1 MKPITEQIL
10 NGAANAFAIDG
21 KLDHAE
27 PYGSGHINDTYAA
40 YYNIN
45 GKLSRYILQRINTD
59 TFTKPDELMEN
70 ISNVTGFIRGVLEK
84 SGREPSRECLN
95 LVPTK
100 EGSTYYIDSD
110 GGCWRVY
117 LFVEGTTTYQQATE
131 ETFKE
136 SARAFGQFQ
145 RLLADYPA
153 ATLHETIPNFHNT
166 VDRFAKFRAAVE
178 RDTFGRAASVKEEI
192 DFVMRREADAHF
204 LLDLLESGKL
214 PLRVTHNDT
223 KLNNILIDNATGKG
237 ICVIDLDT
245 VMPGLSL
252 YDYGDS
258 IRFGATKAAEDE
270 RDLSKVHF
278 ELPLFEAYTEG
289 FLEVVGDVLTPC
301 EVENLPMGAKMM
313 TFECGIRFLTDYL
326 SGDTYFKIHRE
337 THNLDRTRTQFRL
350 VSEMEEKWDA
360 MAAIVQKHASLCAAH
375 S

>member
-1 MKPITEQIL
+1 MMKPITEGIL
-10 NGAANAFAIDG
+10 NEAATAFAIQGQFQRAD
-21 KLDHAE
+21 

-40 YYNIN
+40 YYQMED
-45 GKLSRYILQRINTD
+45 GLKRYILQRINTD

-70 ISNVTGFIRGVLEK
+70 ISKVTSFVRNVIQQNGGDPE
-84 SGREPSRECLN
+84 RECLN
-95 LVPTK
+95 LVPAK
-100 EGSTYYIDSD
+100 SGGTYYTDSD

-117 LFVEGTTTYQQATE
+117 LFVEKTTTYQQATE
-131 ETFKE
+131 ETFRE
-136 SARAFGQFQ
+136 SARSFGRFQ

-153 ATLHETIPNFHNT
+153 DTLHETIPNFHNT
-166 VDRFAKFRAAVE
+166 ADRFAKFRAAVE
-178 RDTFGRAASVKEEI
+178 KDAFGRADSVQEEI
-192 DFVMRREADAHF
+192 AFVMAREADTHF
-204 LLDLLESGKL
+204 LLDLLEAKKL

-223 KLNNILIDNATGKG
+223 KLNNILIDDATGKG

-278 ELPLFEAYTEG
+278 ELPLFEAYTQG

-313 TFECGIRFLTDYL
+313 TLECGIRFLTDYL
-326 SGDTYFKIHRE
+326 SGDTYFKIHRDGQ
-337 THNLDRTRTQFRL
+337 NLDRTRTQFRL
-350 VSEMEEKWDA
+350 VAEMEENWDA
-360 MAAIVQKHASLCAAH
+360 MRAIVQKYAGCAVR
-375 S
+375 

>member
-1 MKPITEQIL
+1 MKLVSEKCL
-10 NGAANAFAIDG
+10 SVAAAAFAIDG
-21 KLDHAE
+21 TFLRAE

-40 YYNIN
+40 YYQ
-45 GKLSRYILQRINTD
+45 GDGVRRYILQRINTD
-59 TFTKPDELMEN
+59 TFTNPDELMEN
-70 ISNVTGFIRGVLEK
+70 ISNVTRFIRGVIEK
-84 SGREPSRECLN
+84 NGGDAKRECLN

-100 EGSTYYIDSD
+100 AGGMYFTDEE

-117 LFVEGTTTYQQATE
+117 LFVEEATTYQQATE
-131 ETFKE
+131 ETFRE
-136 SARAFGQFQ
+136 SARSFGRFQ
-145 RLLADYPA
+145 RLLAEYPA

-166 VDRFAKFRAAVE
+166 VDRFSKFRAAVE
-178 RDTFGRAASVKEEI
+178 KDAFGRAASVQNEI
-192 DFVMRREADAHF
+192 AFVMGRERDAHF
-204 LLDLLESGKL
+204 LLDLLDAGKL

-223 KLNNILIDNATGKG
+223 KLNNILIDNKTGTG
-237 ICVIDLDT
+237 VCVIDLDT

-278 ELPLFEAYTEG
+278 ELPLFEAYTQG

-301 EVENLPMGAKMM
+301 EIENLPMGAKMM

-337 THNLDRTRTQFRL
+337 GHNMDRARTQFRL
-350 VSEMEEKWDA
+350 VEEMEQKWDD
-360 MAAIVQKHASLCAAH
+360 MKRVVDKHAALCAAR
-375 S
+375 